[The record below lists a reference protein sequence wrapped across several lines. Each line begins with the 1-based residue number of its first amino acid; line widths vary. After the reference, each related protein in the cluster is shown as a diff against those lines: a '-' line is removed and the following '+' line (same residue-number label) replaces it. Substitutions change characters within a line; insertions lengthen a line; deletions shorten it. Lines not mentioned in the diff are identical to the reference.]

1 MKRRQEERLMVRESD
16 IPTSPRERSYVV
28 MGIFQS
34 RTAMENGI
42 ADLRVNGFVNGD
54 ISALIPQPESVHD
67 FGHTAGTKAP
77 EGVSAG
83 VAVGAVAG
91 GMLGWLVGA
100 GTLAIPGFGALIAAG
115 PIVAALAGLGG
126 GSAIGGI
133 AGGLIGFGFPEYEA
147 KRYEGQVKGGG
158 LLISVHC
165 IDSDW
170 RDKAKGIL
178 ERAGATDIASTH
190 ESRSP
195 DEIENI
201 DIEPARRAPPSASI

>member
-1 MKRRQEERLMVRESD
+1 MVRESD
-16 IPTSPRERSYVV
+16 IPVSARDKNFVV

-34 RTAMENGI
+34 RTALERGI
-42 ADLRVNGFVNGD
+42 ADLRANGFVNGD

-67 FGHTAGTKAP
+67 FGHTAATKAP

-83 VAVGAVAG
+83 AAVGAVAG
-91 GMLGWLVGA
+91 GVLGWLVGA
-100 GTLAIPGFGALIAAG
+100 GTLTIPGFGVLIAAG

-147 KRYEGQVKGGG
+147 KRYEGEVKRGG
-158 LLISVHC
+158 LLLSVHC

-170 RDKAKGIL
+170 RKRAKEIL
-178 ERAGATDIASTH
+178 EKAGATDVAATH
-190 ESRSP
+190 ESRSE
-195 DEIENI
+195 DVTRSI
-201 DIEPARRAPPSASI
+201 DIEQTRRPPPSASM

>member
-1 MKRRQEERLMVRESD
+1 
-16 IPTSPRERSYVV
+16 
-28 MGIFQS
+28 
-34 RTAMENGI
+34 MENGI

-67 FGHTAGTKAP
+67 FGHTAGTKVP
-77 EGVSAG
+77 EGISAG
-83 VAVGAVAG
+83 AAVGAIAG

-100 GTLAIPGFGALIAAG
+100 GTLAIPGFGVLIAAG

-158 LLISVHC
+158 LLLSVHC

-178 ERAGATDIASTH
+178 ERAGATNIASTH

-195 DEIENI
+195 EEM
-201 DIEPARRAPPSASI
+201 ETMESERTRRAPPSASI